1 MANEVF
7 LLGGVRTPHGRY
19 GGSLKDVP
27 VVELGA
33 LVARAALERAG
44 VAPDAVG
51 EVVVSNCRQAGNGP
65 NPGRQMALRA
75 GIPEPVPAMTINMA
89 CASGLKAVQL
99 AHESVASGNSK
110 IALAVAAE

>member
-1 MANEVF
+1 MTDAF

-19 GGSLKDVP
+19 GGTLRDVP

-33 LVARAALERAG
+33 LVCSRRARARG
-44 VAPDAVG
+44 VPADAVD

-75 GIPEPVPAMTINMA
+75 G
-89 CASGLKAVQL
+89 
-99 AHESVASGNSK
+99 VAERSRR
-110 IALAVAAE
+110 